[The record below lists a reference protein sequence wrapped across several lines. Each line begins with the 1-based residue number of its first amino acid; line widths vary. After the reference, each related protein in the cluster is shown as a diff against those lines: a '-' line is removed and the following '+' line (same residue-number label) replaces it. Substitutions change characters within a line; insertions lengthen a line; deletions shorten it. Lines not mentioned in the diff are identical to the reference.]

1 MATAPTEDDA
11 QADTIYAVSSGIGRT
26 AVAVVRVSGPAAG
39 TALDAISSPRPKPR
53 FAALR
58 KLRHPVTGEEFDHAL
73 VLWFPGPK
81 TETGEDICELHVHGG
96 RAVLAATFEALA
108 AIPGCRPATAGEFAR
123 RAFDNGKLDLT
134 AAEGL
139 ADLIDAETDAQRRQA
154 LRQASGALAQ
164 LYEDWRRELIE
175 AQGLVE
181 AAIDFSD
188 EADISHLAESKG
200 LANAASLASRIKRHL
215 DDGRRGEIVRE
226 GFRIVL
232 AGPPNVGKSSLM
244 NALARR
250 DVAIVSDEPGTTRDV
265 LEVRLDLGGY
275 VAIVADTAG
284 LREATGAVEQEG
296 IRRARRRAEEADL
309 IVWMADATAP
319 GGEMPQDLA
328 THATRIMRVL
338 NKIDAVDGRRR
349 DLARYDHAISART
362 GDGLPELVADLGA
375 MVRGAV
381 GSDESPAITQL
392 RHRRQ
397 LEACLVALA
406 DAQAAG
412 DHGTELAAEQLR
424 LAADAL
430 GRIIGRIDPEDVLD
444 EVFSRFCIGK

>member
-1 MATAPTEDDA
+1 MATAPTVDETA
-11 QADTIYAVSSGIGRT
+11 HDTIFAVSSGTGRT

-39 TALDAISSPRPKPR
+39 IALDAISSPRPKPR

-58 KLRHPVTGEEFDHAL
+58 KLRNPTTGEEFDHAL

-96 RAVLAATFEALA
+96 RAVLAATFDALA
-108 AIPGCRPATAGEFAR
+108 AVSGCRPATAGEFAR

-134 AAEGL
+134 TAEGL

-154 LRQASGALAQ
+154 LRQASGALAS
-164 LYEDWRRELIE
+164 LYERWRIGLIE
-175 AQGLVE
+175 ARALLE

-188 EADISHLAESKG
+188 EPDVERATAARGLEAAAGLAEEIR
-200 LANAASLASRIKRHL
+200 AHL

-232 AGPPNVGKSSLM
+232 AGAPNVGKSSLM

-250 DVAIVSDEPGTTRDV
+250 DVAIVSDEPGTTRDI
-265 LEVRLDLGGY
+265 LEVRLDLDGY
-275 VAIVADTAG
+275 MAVVADTAG
-284 LREATGAVEQEG
+284 LREAAGAVEQEG

-309 IVWMADATAP
+309 IVWIADATAP
-319 GGEMPQDLA
+319 GAYMPADPA
-328 THATRIMRVL
+328 ARAPRTVRVL
-338 NKIDAVDGRRR
+338 NKIDALDRHPNS
-349 DLARYDHAISART
+349 ATYDHAVSART
-362 GDGLPELVADLGA
+362 GEGLPELVAALGA

-381 GSDESPAITQL
+381 GGDETPAITQL
-392 RHRRQ
+392 RHRQ
-397 LEACLVALA
+397 QIEACLDALA
-406 DAQAAG
+406 QVRAAG
-412 DHGTELAAEQLR
+412 EMGSELAAEQLR

-444 EVFSRFCIGK
+444 QVFARFCIGK

>member
-1 MATAPTEDDA
+1 MATAPTEDVA
-11 QADTIYAVSSGIGRT
+11 PADTIYAVSSGTGRT

-39 TALDAISSPRPKPR
+39 IALDRIAAPRQKPR

-58 KLRHPVTGEEFDHAL
+58 KLRHPVTREEFDHAL
-73 VLWFPGPK
+73 VLWFPGPR

-108 AIPGCRPATAGEFAR
+108 AVPGCRPATAGEFAR

-154 LRQASGALAQ
+154 LRQASGALSA
-164 LYEDWRRELIE
+164 LYEGWRTGLIE
-175 AQGLVE
+175 ARALLE

-188 EADISHLAESKG
+188 EPDVERAAAERGRDAAARLEKDIRA
-200 LANAASLASRIKRHL
+200 HL
-215 DDGRRGEIVRE
+215 DDGRRGEIVRD
-226 GFRIVL
+226 GFHIVL

-250 DVAIVSDEPGTTRDV
+250 DVAIVSEDPGTTRDI

-284 LREATGAVEQEG
+284 LREAAGAVEQEG
-296 IRRARRRAEEADL
+296 IRRARRRADEADL
-309 IVWMADATAP
+309 VIWISDATAP
-319 GGEMPQDLA
+319 AHERPADLA
-328 THATRIMRVL
+328 AGAPRILRVL
-338 NKIDAVDGRRR
+338 NKIDAAAGRP
-349 DLARYDHAISART
+349 DPASYDHAISAKT
-362 GDGLPELVADLGA
+362 GDGLPKLVSTLSAI
-375 MVRGAV
+375 VRDAV
-381 GSDESPAITQL
+381 GIEENPAITQI
-392 RHRRQ
+392 RHRQ
-397 LEACLVALA
+397 QIEACLEALA
-406 DAQAAG
+406 KICQIDDIA
-412 DHGTELAAEQLR
+412 TELSAEQLR

-430 GRIIGRIDPEDVLD
+430 GRIVGRIDPEDVLD
-444 EVFSRFCIGK
+444 QVFARFCIGK

>member
-1 MATAPTEDDA
+1 MATAPTDHTA
-11 QADTIYAVSSGIGRT
+11 TPDTIYALSSGAGRT
-26 AVAVVRVSGPAAG
+26 ALAVVRVSGPAAG
-39 TALDAISSPRPKPR
+39 AALDAIAAPRPKPR
-53 FAALR
+53 FAAFR
-58 KLRHPVTGEEFDHAL
+58 KLRHPVTAEEFDHAL
-73 VLWFPGPK
+73 VLWFPGPGS
-81 TETGEDICELHVHGG
+81 ETGEDLCEFHVHGG

-108 AIPGCRPATAGEFAR
+108 AVPGCRPAIAGEFAR
-123 RAFDNGKLDLT
+123 RAFENGKLDLT
-134 AAEGL
+134 TAEGIV
-139 ADLIDAETDAQRRQA
+139 DLIDAETDAQRRQA
-154 LRQASGALAQ
+154 LRQASGALAEV
-164 LYEDWRRELIE
+164 YEGWRRELIE
-175 AQGLVE
+175 AQALVE

-188 EADISHLAESKG
+188 EADISHLAETNG
-200 LANAASLASRIKRHL
+200 LAIAASLNLRIRRHL

-244 NALARR
+244 NTLARR

-309 IVWMADATAP
+309 IVWIADATTP
-319 GGEMPQDLA
+319 GGEMPQDLSI
-328 THATRIMRVL
+328 HAPRILRVL
-338 NKIDAVDGRRR
+338 NKIDVVDRGRR
-349 DLARYDHAISART
+349 DLAHYDHAISART
-362 GDGLPELVADLGA
+362 GDGLPELVAALGA
-375 MVRGAV
+375 MVRGTI

-397 LEACLVALA
+397 IEACLEALA
-406 DAQAAG
+406 NVDAASEAG
-412 DHGTELAAEQLR
+412 AELAAEQLR

-430 GRIIGRIDPEDVLD
+430 GRIIGRIDSEDVLD
-444 EVFSRFCIGK
+444 EVFARFCIGK